1 MLALTPDERRVILF
15 FLAANAAGLGLLAF
29 KRSHPTA
36 LPGLRPEAAGLPAA
50 ADTAAAPAPAAAGQ
64 IRPGKELLTGT
75 VDINAADEQTLQRLP
90 GIGPAMARRIA
101 EHRRTVGRFRSPRE
115 LGRVK
120 GIGPKK
126 LKLLLEHVT
135 VGP

>member
-1 MLALTPDERRVILF
+1 MLALTPDERRVVLF
-15 FLAANAAGLGLLAF
+15 FLAANAVGLGLLAY
-29 KRSHPTA
+29 KRSHPSA
-36 LPGLRPEAAGLPAA
+36 LPGLRPEAAGLAAA
-50 ADTAAAPAPAAAGQ
+50 ADTASAPAPAAARQ
-64 IRPGKELLTGT
+64 SRPGKELLTGT
-75 VDINAADEQTLQRLP
+75 IDINTADERTLQRLP

-101 EHRRTVGRFRSPRE
+101 EHRSAEGKFRSPRD
-115 LGRVK
+115 LGKVK